1 MKVSN
6 KLAHYGDMIAIP
18 FFIITLIYFFNIE
31 NKTNLEY
38 LIILFLTIALI
49 CDVVFT
55 YIFMISKQ

>member
-49 CDVVFT
+49 FDVVFT
-55 YIFMISKQ
+55 YIFMTSKQ

>member
-38 LIILFLTIALI
+38 LIILFLTISLI

-55 YIFMISKQ
+55 YIFMTSKQ